1 MITNGKTDI
10 DRRAFLSSA
19 GKGLG
24 LMALSSTAVASLFE
38 NVNAAGRSIDH
49 LSPIEAALDED
60 YWANIQQ
67 AFSVTRGIINLN
79 NGGVSPSPRIDRKS
93 VV

>member
-1 MITNGKTDI
+1 
-10 DRRAFLSSA
+10 
-19 GKGLG
+19 
-24 LMALSSTAVASLFE
+24 MALASSTVASLFE

-49 LSPIEAALDED
+49 LSPLAAAADED

-79 NGGVSPSPRIDRKS
+79 IGA
-93 VV
+93 